1 MMNNLER
8 IFKLEQLG
16 KLPSEQSQEI
26 DDFPLDE
33 FDQLLQ
39 SIDLPITL
47 EIAKRLIRL
56 SPPSESGCFGMEW
69 AILSLI
75 ESLDIKQ
82 LQALIHHA
90 DKNEVV
96 DLITMRLENYY
107 KNE

>member
-8 IFKLEQLG
+8 IFRLEQLG

-39 SIDLPITL
+39 SFDLPITL

-56 SPPSESGCFGMEW
+56 SPPSESCCFGMEW
-69 AILSLI
+69 AI
-75 ESLDIKQ
+75 
-82 LQALIHHA
+82 
-90 DKNEVV
+90 
-96 DLITMRLENYY
+96 
-107 KNE
+107 